1 MYKSIVEVN
10 KRVIEHRLEL
20 QRLGHDY
27 FFVALQGSWNYGLGY
42 EGSDVDTKAL
52 ILPSLRDVVRNK
64 EPISTTHIME
74 NNEHLDLKDA
84 RIMFKNFW
92 KQNINFLE
100 ILFSEYVSINPVY
113 LNEYFEL
120 TEMAEDIAHY
130 DERKALNCMCGMA
143 FEKLHALEHPYPTII
158 DKIEKYGYDGKQMHH
173 IMRMENFM
181 DAYTKG
187 RTYSECLISFDVFS
201 KEQLMKAKRNEYSL
215 ETARE
220 TSKMVCDRMEQRK
233 EFYLNMN
240 PVSINT
246 STKEAAEEILY
257 SVFEQKFKYDIY
269 G

>member
-1 MYKSIVEVN
+1 MYSTNNIFARVVEHSVEVE
-10 KRVIEHRLEL
+10 KC
-20 QRLGHDY
+20 GHNF
-27 FFVALQGSWNYGLGY
+27 FFVALQGSWNYDLGY

-52 ILPSLRDVVRNK
+52 ILPSFKDIVLNK
-64 EPISTTHIME
+64 QPISTTHIMA
-74 NNEHLDLKDA
+74 NNEYCDFKDA
-84 RIMFKNFW
+84 RLMFQNFW

-100 ILFSEYVSINPVY
+100 ILFTPWVVVNGEFIEEY
-113 LNEYFEL
+113 NEL
-120 TEMAEDIAHY
+120 IEMAENIARY
-130 DERKALNCMCGMA
+130 DEKRALNCMCGMA

-158 DKIEKYGYDGKQMHH
+158 DKIKKYGYDGKQMHH

-187 RTYSECLISFDVFS
+187 RTYSECLVSFDVFS

-240 PVSINT
+240 PVSVNT

-257 SVFEQKFKYDIY
+257 SVFEKKFKNDIY